1 MFKYQ
6 KMIYRVEESMQKK
19 NKVTQ
24 TILMGVSSVLITA
37 CMPSILKKEQKQVD
51 EYYQVHKMP
60 VQQSQTLSQGKLSY
74 VESGDRSKPTIIL
87 LHGTPGNWSFLSSYV
102 NHELLQKHA
111 HIIAIDRPGWGQ
123 SQFNEVAAMQ
133 FTLTEQ
139 SQILGKWIC
148 EIANNSKSGKV
159 LLLGHSYGASLAP
172 KLAMDFPQ
180 CVSSLILLAGAADP
194 ELAKPR
200 WYNRLSKNGMF
211 SGILS
216 KFSSELVQANKEMLP
231 LKAEL
236 ELMRDQWRYIEQQV
250 LIVQGGKDRLVHPKH
265 ADFLEKQLHNA
276 SVRIIRKPKQGHFVL
291 FQEKD
296 MIIGEIIKL
305 LKEVTVQP

>member
-1 MFKYQ
+1 
-6 KMIYRVEESMQKK
+6 MQKK

-24 TILMGVSSVLITA
+24 TILMGVSSVFITA
-37 CMPSILKKEQKQVD
+37 CMPTILKQEQKQVD
-51 EYYQVHKMP
+51 AYYQTHAMP
-60 VQQSQTLSQGKLSY
+60 LQKTVTLDQGNLSY

-123 SQFNEVAAMQ
+123 SQFNEVATRQ
-133 FTLTEQ
+133 YTLTEQ
-139 SQILGKWIC
+139 SQFLGKWIC
-148 EIANNSKSGKV
+148 ELANKSPSGKV
-159 LLLGHSYGASLAP
+159 ILLGHSYGASLAP
-172 KLAMDFPQ
+172 KLAMDYPQ

-211 SGILS
+211 SGILNI
-216 KFSSELVQANKEMLP
+216 FSSELLQANKEMLP

-236 ELMRDQWRYIEQQV
+236 ELMRDQWQYIEQQV

-265 ADFLEKQLHNA
+265 ADFLEKQLTGTA
-276 SVRIIRKPKQGHFVL
+276 VKIIRKPKQGHFVL

-296 MIIGEIIKL
+296 MVIDEIIQL
-305 LKEVTVQP
+305 LNQVASQQ